1 MEKKKTKKQKNKQKK
16 KEKKKESTFLK
27 LEESSRIPTI
37 IFPSANTAIPTVC
50 IAFII

>member
-1 MEKKKTKKQKNKQKK
+1 MEKKKQKNKKTNKKK